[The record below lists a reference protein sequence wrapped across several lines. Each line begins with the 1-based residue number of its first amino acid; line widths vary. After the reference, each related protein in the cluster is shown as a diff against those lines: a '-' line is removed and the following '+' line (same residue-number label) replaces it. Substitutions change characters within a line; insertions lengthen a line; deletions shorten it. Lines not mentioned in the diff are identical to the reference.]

1 MALTTVRAPQPVTE
15 EICGIP
21 FTRGVAEV
29 DPAIDAQRR
38 ALAYFRQAGYV
49 VEPAPADP
57 EPVAEESKAPV
68 LTQLPGSPGRG
79 ASKADWKTFAVSGAP
94 EGLRLT
100 EEQAEALTRDQLA
113 EKYLG
118 PKED

>member
-1 MALTTVRAPQPVTE
+1 MALITVRAPEPVTE
-15 EICGIP
+15 EICGVP
-21 FTRGVAEV
+21 FVKGVAQVNPGV
-29 DPAIDAQRR
+29 DEQRR
-38 ALAYFRQAGYV
+38 ALAYFRKAGYAVDDEPADTEEAPV
-49 VEPAPADP
+49 VEEKPLF
-57 EPVAEESKAPV
+57 EP
-68 LTQLPGSPGRG
+68 LPGSPGRG
-79 ASKADWKTFAVSGAP
+79 ASKADWKTFATTGAP

>member
-1 MALTTVRAPQPVTE
+1 MALITVESPQPVTE
-15 EICGIP
+15 VVCGVP
-21 FTRGVAEV
+21 FVEGVAQI
-29 DPAIDAQRR
+29 DPKIDEQRR
-38 ALAYFRQAGYV
+38 ALAYFRKAGYTV
-49 VEPAPADP
+49 DDQPAAEP
-57 EPVAEESKAPV
+57 EPPAEEKQVFEPV
-68 LTQLPGSPGRG
+68 PGAPGRG
-79 ASKADWKTFAVSGAP
+79 ASKADWKTFATDGAP